1 MPQVTVYVRDEDLD
15 KWKAIEKKSEFLHRA
30 LTNGLQ
36 EPFRNQVINIKT
48 GSVKDAGLDLKI
60 PGEEEPEDDPY
71 ENLVID
77 TAAGR
82 VADTELGEYID
93 SDPEMIKELKKRGQ
107 VR

>member
-48 GSVKDAGLDLKI
+48 GSVKDAGLDLKT
-60 PGEEEPEDDPY
+60 PGEKQKKFD
-71 ENLVID
+71 
-77 TAAGR
+77 
-82 VADTELGEYID
+82 
-93 SDPEMIKELKKRGQ
+93 ELKQQFNVTKENNVKYCKNNHPLDDRG
-107 VR
+107 RCFGKGCKYS